1 MQTLALLLMLP
12 VASLGALSGCERRD
26 ETISGY
32 VDRTARWE
40 LVSLGGRDI
49 DPGFLLRFP
58 QEGQVEGA
66 SGCGPFTATQLVPYP
81 WIEVSDQSLTA
92 TDCAAPR
99 DHRSALAALPAM
111 GLAEVSDDVL
121 ILSDADSAAE
131 LVFRRVTPDA
141 EPRTVSD

>member
-1 MQTLALLLMLP
+1 MHVLSLLLVLP
-12 VASLGALSGCERRD
+12 MAFLGALSGCEPRD

-32 VDRTARWE
+32 LDPTARWE
-40 LVSLGGRDI
+40 LVSLGGRDV

-58 QEGQVEGA
+58 QEGHVGGA
-66 SGCGPFTATQLVPYP
+66 SGCGPFTATQLAPYP
-81 WIEVSDQSLTA
+81 WIEVSDQSLMA

-121 ILSDADSAAE
+121 ILSDADSVAE
-131 LVFRRVTPDA
+131 LVFRRVTSDA
-141 EPRTVSD
+141 GARTASD